1 MVRGLEK
8 VNWFEIT
15 DDDVERRR
23 AALTTLLDMMDVPSS
38 RNDGSE
44 RNVNWLRRNLA
55 VRNSAHPMFNTAN
68 DLVIWLCRWHARA

>member
-15 DDDVERRR
+15 EDDVERRR
-23 AALTTLLDMMDVPSS
+23 AALATLLDMMEVPES
-38 RNDGSE
+38 RKDGTK

-55 VRNSAHPMFNTAN
+55 VQNSSHPMFQTAN
-68 DLVIWLCRWHARA
+68 DLVIWLCRWHDRA